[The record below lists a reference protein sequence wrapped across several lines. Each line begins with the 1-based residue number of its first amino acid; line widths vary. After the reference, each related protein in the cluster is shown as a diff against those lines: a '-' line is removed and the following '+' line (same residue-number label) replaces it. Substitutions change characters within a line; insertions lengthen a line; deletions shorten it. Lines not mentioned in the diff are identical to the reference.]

1 MCTNKPTG
9 QRKQCQPK
17 PRPKRRRIFLLLLL
31 LLPPLSRDQNSSLD
45 SISVFPLLTAASTS
59 EEMAAAA
66 AAVAQSLS
74 TNLQKVHKP
83 NLQTPKLQP
92 PQSLKSYTL
101 QNPSFSRISDS
112 TFRRRRSLLQPIPA
126 TALPTAGFPGIRR
139 GLHQLRKYP
148 SEWSVKAIKAF
159 AQAELQARKLKCPET
174 GTDSLLLGV
183 LIDGTS
189 AAAKYLWENGITAFR
204 TRDVIIK
211 FLEDDDVFAVP
222 GEFPPL
228 TEDAQR
234 AVDWAV
240 DHKMKSG
247 AGGEV
252 TTIDM
257 ILGIWSDADSPGHK
271 VLAAMGFN
279 DEKAKE
285 LESRNSGPGM
295 VEA

>member
-126 TALPTAGFPGIRR
+126 TALPTANPER
-139 GLHQLRKYP
+139 LASVEKVPQ
-148 SEWSVKAIKAF
+148 WSVKAIKAF